1 MTKWAFDLS
10 EDLGLPVLVRTVTRV
25 SHARGNVL
33 LGDLPHVGKKPLFD
47 TSKRCSSAGTATK
60 PTWRRGSSIVKNE
73 MVTKATHTVA
83 LKSPIRALPAPGH
96 K

>member
-33 LGDLPHVGKKPLFD
+33 LDELPHVTKKPRFD
-47 TSKRCSSAGTATK
+47 TSR
-60 PTWRRGSSIVKNE
+60 PRI
-73 MVTKATHTVA
+73 
-83 LKSPIRALPAPGH
+83 ALPVLANH
-96 K
+96 KLLREKLGRAGEVFETSPFNFFRGA

>member
-33 LGDLPHVGKKPLFD
+33 LDELPRVTKKPRFD
-47 TSKRCSSAGTATK
+47 TSRPRIALPVLANHKLLREKLGRAARCSRHPPLIFSSA
-60 PTWRRGSSIVKNE
+60 
-73 MVTKATHTVA
+73 
-83 LKSPIRALPAPGH
+83 
-96 K
+96 